1 VLKFDSE
8 SIAGVIL
15 WDIDG
20 TLMRI
25 KRPNSTSPHK
35 NVLRKRGYTF
45 DPSVVGLS
53 GRTDFEVFQELTKGE
68 LDRNVLSIVFQE
80 LDEESRRLDE
90 ISTFDLYPGVKAVL
104 KALASMGWTHGILT
118 GNTHGRLAAKLEKAG
133 IEDSFSQNLL
143 FGCEFG
149 DSRELITHR
158 AREFLSKLNF
168 STVVV
173 VGDTPSDINAAR
185 LSDFPVISVA
195 TGNFSVSE
203 LWSHKPDLLLRDLS
217 TDANMLENFLQSLT
231 L

>member
-8 SIAGVIL
+8 PIAGVIL

-20 TLMRI
+20 TLIRI

-35 NVLRKRGYTF
+35 NVLHMRGHTF
-45 DPSVVGLS
+45 DPSAVGLS

-68 LDRNVLSIVFQE
+68 LDGYELSMAFNE

-90 ISTFDLYPGVKAVL
+90 ISTFDLYPGVQAVL
-104 KALASMGWTHGILT
+104 KTLASMGWAHGILT
-118 GNTHGRLAAKLEKAG
+118 GNTRGRLTAKLEKAG
-133 IEDSFSQNLL
+133 IADSFSQNLL

-149 DSRELITHR
+149 DSRELIAHR
-158 AREFLSKLNF
+158 AREYLSRQNL
-168 STVVV
+168 STVVI
-173 VGDTPSDINAAR
+173 VGDTPNDINAAR

-195 TGNFSVSE
+195 TGSFSISE
-203 LWSHKPDLLLRDLS
+203 LSSYKPDLLLRDLS
-217 TDANMLENFLQSLT
+217 ADADILDNFLRSLT